1 MQCYSFQFLF
11 SFLLKLNVEVIL
23 SIFISDFIDLVK
35 VLTMSRNEE

>member
-1 MQCYSFQFLF
+1 MQCNSFQFLF

-23 SIFISDFIDLVK
+23 SIFISEFIDLVK